1 MKRKG
6 ASAASQRFVPEQW
19 PHEPKLRRVNGWPM
33 HYIDEGAKGI
43 RSLAWLIGMICCAI
57 MYCVAISA
65 TILR

>member
-1 MKRKG
+1 
-6 ASAASQRFVPEQW
+6 VPEQW
-19 PHEPKLRRVNGWPM
+19 PHEPKLKRVNGWPM

-43 RSLAWLIGMICCAI
+43 RSLAWLIGMICCAT